1 MTNEPLLDPERG
13 NTSLTTS
20 NANWYSLGDPTTGLS
35 SSEAASKFAHFGPNA
50 LEEKNESLF
59 LKFCSYFWGPMPIM
73 IWLAIIV
80 EVISGSWP
88 DVSVLCVLQTIN
100 GLVGFVEEKNAGD
113 AVAALKNSLT
123 PKCTCKRDSRWMTL
137 DSSDLV
143 PGDVVNLKLGDI
155 IPADCKLMEGAP
167 LQVDQ
172 AALTGE
178 SLPVTLY
185 PGDSAKMGAT
195 VKRGEVSDLKL
206 RRIKTKKD
214 HTLTDPHPYS
224 PPIPPFHS
232 PD

>member
-206 RRIKTKKD
+206 RRIKTHYGYNFIPLID
-214 HTLTDPHPYS
+214 AVLT
-224 PPIPPFHS
+224 
-232 PD
+232 